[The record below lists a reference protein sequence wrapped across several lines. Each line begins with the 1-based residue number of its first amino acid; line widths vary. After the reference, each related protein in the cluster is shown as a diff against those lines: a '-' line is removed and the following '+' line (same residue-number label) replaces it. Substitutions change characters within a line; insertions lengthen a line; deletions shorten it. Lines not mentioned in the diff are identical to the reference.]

1 MTKEK
6 VPGKSGFNHVSESL
20 TLSQDLWE
28 LRKLRWA
35 IKQRMAHGTPD
46 RKMNFAEPK
55 SNEADELPVI

>member
-1 MTKEK
+1 M
-6 VPGKSGFNHVSESL
+6 SESL